1 MLFSFSG
8 YSRFLSAATLL
19 AVSAFL
25 FQPASVFAQAVSVA
39 EVNGYVVDQTGAPVS
54 GAQVK
59 ITETEKR
66 QVHETITDAQGRYAL
81 PNLPVGAYQLEVTSK
96 GFKDYVQ
103 SGITLQ
109 VANNVQL
116 NVTMQLGSITEKVV
130 VTANAEMV
138 ETKDNALSEVID
150 QKRVVDLPLN
160 GRNPTQLILLTGA
173 AVSVSSPP
181 GGDLT
186 GSKNIQGSN
195 GSGTF
200 SVAGSQANGLNYL
213 LDGGDNNDAF
223 SNVNLPVPFP
233 DALQEFSVETNA
245 LPAQFGLH
253 PGGVVNIV
261 TKSGTN
267 GFHGDLFEFLRNG
280 DLNAR
285 QEGTNARDTL
295 KRSQFGGVAGGRII
309 KDKLFFFGGYQG
321 TRQRSNPPSTISY
334 VPNATVLSGNFSTLD
349 ASHLSGGCLSSSTGI
364 QLKNPN
370 GGTFAGNIIPVSMFD
385 PAALKIAQN
394 YLPSTT
400 DPCGKVLYGIP
411 ANNPDDQWIGRV
423 DYIVSQKQSIYVRYY
438 LYDYEAPT
446 TFNGSN
452 ILTTTTAGNQDR
464 SQTATVGDSYSFS
477 PTMLNSFHATF
488 DRRRDNRGA
497 APNLISP
504 STVGINTYQV
514 LPNFID
520 FSVSNYNIGAG
531 CGTCAPGHFDVN
543 TYQLSDDI
551 SIIKGKHQFAFGVDA
566 RRLQLNIANNQ
577 QVNGIS
583 TFSGGITGD
592 ALADFLLGK
601 MSQYVQGNANPDAL
615 RQAVFGAYAQ
625 DAFRLSPRITINYG
639 VRWEPS
645 LPAYDAFSRGNQFNL
660 ANFNAGIVS
669 TEYPAAPAGLLFSKD
684 AGNANGKKFAD
695 SHWLTTSPRVGIVWD
710 PAGDGKQTIR
720 AAGALM
726 HDTTELFFPERWTTN
741 PPYASSVTIN
751 NPVGPF
757 SNPWAGYPGG
767 DPFPGAA
774 IFPIGGT
781 YVSIPA
787 SMKPTYMIQW
797 NLSYQRQL
805 AKDWLLTMNYLGNTT
820 NHIWGARDINP
831 AVYIPGSTASTNNR
845 RLLYLQNP
853 ASGKYYS
860 SIVQADDG
868 GKSSYNGLL
877 ASVQHRFANH
887 FTLLVNY
894 TWSHC
899 VSTVDFLGELAGT
912 LYQNPNNRDAEKGS
926 CVYDHRQNLVA
937 SLVATSPAVGNAF
950 LKKVTGNWQISPIF
964 TALSG
969 SPLTPTD
976 GGTDISQTGQLQ
988 DRPNVVLP
996 NNVYPS
1002 TQTLGQWFNPLAFA
1016 KQAAGTYGNAG
1027 RESIVGPGIW
1037 NIDMAV
1043 DRRFMLTEHMGVE
1056 LRGDFF
1062 NIVNHGNWNNPTV
1075 AITSAQFGQITSFSS
1090 PRIIQMSAKFLF

>member
-1 MLFSFSG
+1 MWFSLSRSSKLFPAMLVIAGSI
-8 YSRFLSAATLL
+8 FLGTSQA
-19 AVSAFL
+19 
-25 FQPASVFAQAVSVA
+25 FAQAVSVA
-39 EVNGYVVDQTGAPVS
+39 EVDGSVSDPTGAPLS

-59 ITETEKR
+59 LTDTET
-66 QVHETITDAQGRYAL
+66 QQAHPTTTDAQGHYAL
-81 PNLPVGAYQLEVTSK
+81 PNLPVGSYRLEVSSQ
-96 GFKDYVQ
+96 GFKAFIQ
-103 SGITLQ
+103 TGITLQ
-109 VANNVQL
+109 VGSNVQL
-116 NVTMQLGSITEKVV
+116 NVTMQLGSINERVEVV
-130 VTANAEMV
+130 ANAEMV

-173 AVSVSSPP
+173 ATTTP

-200 SVAGSQANGLNYL
+200 SVAGAQANGINYL

-223 SNVNLPVPFP
+223 SNVNLPLPFP
-233 DALQEFSVETNA
+233 DALQEFSVLTNA
-245 LPAQFGLH
+245 LPAQYGLH

-261 TKSGTN
+261 TKSGSN
-267 GFHGDLFEFLRNG
+267 AFHGDLFEFLRNG

-295 KRSQFGGVAGGRII
+295 KRSQYGGVAGGRII
-309 KDKLFFFGGYQG
+309 KDKLFFFGGYQA

-370 GGTFAGNIIPVSMFD
+370 GGVFAGNMIPVSMFD
-385 PAALKIAQN
+385 PASIKIATS
-394 YLPSTT
+394 YLPSTS

-411 ANNPDDQWIGRV
+411 ANNPDDQWIGKV
-423 DYIVSQKQSIYVRYY
+423 DYVVSEKQSLYVRYY
-438 LYDYEAPT
+438 LYDYEAET

-452 ILTTTTAGNQDR
+452 LLTTTTAGNQDR
-464 SQTATVGDSYSFS
+464 SQTATVGDTYSFS
-477 PTMLNSFHATF
+477 PTVLNSFHATF

-543 TYQLSDDI
+543 TYQLSDDFT
-551 SIIKGKHQFAFGVDA
+551 IIKGKHQFAFGVDV

-592 ALADFLLGK
+592 ALADFLLGR

-615 RQAVFGAYAQ
+615 RQSVFGAYAQ
-625 DAFRLSPRITINYG
+625 DAFRLTSHLTLNYG

-645 LPAYDAFSRGNQFNL
+645 LPAYDAFSRGNQFSL

-669 TEYPAAPAGLLFSKD
+669 SQYPTAPAGLLFAKD
-684 AGNANGKKFAD
+684 AGNKNGKAFTD
-695 SHWLTTSPRVGIVWD
+695 SHWLTTSPRLGVVWD
-710 PAGDGKQTIR
+710 PSGNGKQTIR
-720 AAGALM
+720 AGAALM

-751 NPVGPF
+751 NPTGPF

-774 IFPIGGT
+774 IFPVGGT
-781 YVSIPA
+781 YVSIPP

-797 NLSYQRQL
+797 NISYQRQF
-805 AKDWLLTMNYLGNTT
+805 AKDWLLTVNYIGNET
-820 NHIWGARDINP
+820 NHIWGAYDINP

-853 ASGKYYS
+853 TVGKYYS

-877 ASVQHRFANH
+877 TSVQHRFSNH
-887 FTLLVNY
+887 FTLLANH

-899 VSTVDFLGELAGT
+899 ISTLDFQGELAGT
-912 LYQNPNNRDAEKGS
+912 LYQNPNNRDAERGS
-926 CVYDHRQNLVA
+926 CIYDHRQILNA
-937 SLVATSPAVGNAF
+937 SLVADSPAIGNAF
-950 LKKVTGNWQISPIF
+950 LKKVTGGWQISPIF
-964 TALSG
+964 TASSG
-969 SPLTPTD
+969 APLTPTD
-976 GGTDISQTGQLQ
+976 GGVDVSQTGQLQ

-996 NNVYPS
+996 YQVVPA
-1002 TQTLGQWFNPLAFA
+1002 TQTLAQWFNPSAFA

-1027 RESIVGPGIW
+1027 RDSIVGPGSW
-1037 NIDMAV
+1037 NIDVAI
-1043 DRRFMLTEHMGVE
+1043 DRRFMLKENLGFE

-1062 NIVNHGNWNNPTV
+1062 NIVNHGNWSNPTL
-1075 AITSAQFGQITSFSS
+1075 AQNSAQFGQITSFSS
-1090 PRIIQMSAKFLF
+1090 PRIIQLAAKFLF